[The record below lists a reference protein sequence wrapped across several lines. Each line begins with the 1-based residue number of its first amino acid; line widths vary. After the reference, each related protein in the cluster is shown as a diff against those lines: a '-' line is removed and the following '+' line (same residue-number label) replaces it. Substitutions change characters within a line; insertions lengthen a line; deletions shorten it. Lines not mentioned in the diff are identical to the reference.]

1 MRHTLDIQRFRASTP
16 KDHTPKGAHEETTH
30 RLRQTFMGDKRPSKL
45 YDTHASWDGLR
56 FRHIGSNMGTAY
68 ASDKWGGEK
77 NKSFEEF
84 KHISEGPQE
93 LYMREGAI
101 TDFPTFGP
109 VWNPAKDS
117 LKLPDVVADL
127 APILHLEARLFT
139 SLDKRGQGAFG
150 QGDAGCRRIK
160 VGASMLC
167 AGYLIDAD
175 NADYGE
181 PFLVVI
187 AKKGGVQF
195 VILGKKLDVTKDGIV
210 G

>member
-77 NKSFEEF
+77 KKSFEEF

-109 VWNPAKDS
+109 VWSPAKDS

-150 QGDAGCRRIK
+150 QGDAGCRRIS

-167 AGYLIDAD
+167 AGYLIDAEND
-175 NADYGE
+175 DYGE